1 MENWSKPGPDSYI
14 AKAGLDSSY
23 FDMGE
28 QWQRLEDKYGLTDR
42 QLFDM
47 FNKPFLDDAIENGME
62 IRFSHNPL
70 NYRKGALVEEWKYI
84 KKIMNIRNNNLVKKG
99 GYWYV
104 ER

>member
-1 MENWSKPGPDSYI
+1 MENWSKPGSDSYI

-28 QWQRLEDKYGLTDR
+28 QWQRLEDQYGLTDR

-62 IRFSHNPL
+62 IKFSHNPL
-70 NYRKGALVEEWKYI
+70 NYEQGSIIAEWNYI
-84 KKIMNIRNNNLVKKG
+84 KKCLNVDDKSLIQRG